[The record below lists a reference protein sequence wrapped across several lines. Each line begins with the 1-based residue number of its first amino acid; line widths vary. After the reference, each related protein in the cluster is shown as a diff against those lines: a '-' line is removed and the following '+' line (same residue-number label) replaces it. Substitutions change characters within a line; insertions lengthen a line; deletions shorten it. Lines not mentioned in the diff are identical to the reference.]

1 MEKLSI
7 KGLAVALGATW
18 SLGVLF
24 AGWASMFGWCGK
36 FVEVMG
42 SIYIGY
48 GSSFTGA
55 LIGAVWGFFDG
66 AVGGLVIALIYNAV
80 TKRQGC

>member
-1 MEKLSI
+1 MERLSV

-24 AGWASMFGWCGK
+24 SGWVSMFGWCDK
-36 FVEVMG
+36 FVEIMG
-42 SIYIGY
+42 SVYIGY

-66 AVGGLVIALIYNAV
+66 AVGGVVIALIYNAV
-80 TKRQGC
+80 SKSQSS